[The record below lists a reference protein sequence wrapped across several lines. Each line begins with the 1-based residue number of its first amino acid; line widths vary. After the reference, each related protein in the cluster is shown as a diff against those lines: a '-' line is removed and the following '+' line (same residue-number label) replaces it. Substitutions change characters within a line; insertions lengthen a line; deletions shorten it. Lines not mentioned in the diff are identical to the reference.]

1 MWRFFFLAGL
11 TCLFLDHVFTVD
23 DVKKSGKRE
32 LVYLQLLTTNG
43 FHAPLSLYPNDE
55 NTEDDWPEGM
65 GLLTKLGK
73 LQQYEMGK
81 FLRKFYHHF
90 ITSDPGEVDAFSS
103 FEDRSTI
110 GLVTLMASLYAP
122 TEEWEFL
129 PGFKWQPTVLCYME
143 KKDIFFSYK
152 DRCTTLLK
160 EKRKILS
167 SRPFRDHMRK
177 DKLNAGLKVPRWA
190 KLYLADMKRISDY
203 AYTWLYNS
211 TKGLQLKIGPLI
223 DLLTVRMRVK
233 TLPNHQDPKVR
244 VSVYATHDWN
254 LAAVLSA
261 MRLSNGFRPPPCA
274 TISFEMYKQDEEY
287 TVRALFF
294 NLTNPEMGADQDP
307 HPLLLEGCTEYC
319 PLASFVRFFAPV
331 IPEYKKLCGK
341 KIKDPEDVDMEAETT
356 LIHMYADLKAWT
368 TPLPM

>member
-32 LVYLQLLTTNG
+32 LVYLQL
-43 FHAPLSLYPNDE
+43 
-55 NTEDDWPEGM
+55 
-65 GLLTKLGK
+65 LGK

-177 DKLNAGLKVPRWA
+177 DK
-190 KLYLADMKRISDY
+190 
-203 AYTWLYNS
+203 
-211 TKGLQLKIGPLI
+211 
-223 DLLTVRMRVK
+223 
-233 TLPNHQDPKVR
+233 
-244 VSVYATHDWN
+244 HDWN

>member
-143 KKDIFFSYK
+143 KKDI
-152 DRCTTLLK
+152 
-160 EKRKILS
+160 
-167 SRPFRDHMRK
+167 
-177 DKLNAGLKVPRWA
+177 
-190 KLYLADMKRISDY
+190 
-203 AYTWLYNS
+203 
-211 TKGLQLKIGPLI
+211 
-223 DLLTVRMRVK
+223 
-233 TLPNHQDPKVR
+233 
-244 VSVYATHDWN
+244 HDWN

>member
-143 KKDIFFSYK
+143 KKDIVLYAYWSENSRVNIK
-152 DRCTTLLK
+152 NQLDVALLYDIIDK
-160 EKRKILS
+160 E
-167 SRPFRDHMRK
+167 
-177 DKLNAGLKVPRWA
+177 LNAGLKVPRWA

-211 TKGLQLKIGPLI
+211 TKGLQLKIARLEPSGGAVSNEIVQWFPPS
-223 DLLTVRMRVK
+223 
-233 TLPNHQDPKVR
+233 TLRH
-244 VSVYATHDWN
+244 H
-254 LAAVLSA
+254 
-261 MRLSNGFRPPPCA
+261 
-274 TISFEMYKQDEEY
+274 
-287 TVRALFF
+287 LF
-294 NLTNPEMGADQDP
+294 
-307 HPLLLEGCTEYC
+307 
-319 PLASFVRFFAPV
+319 
-331 IPEYKKLCGK
+331 
-341 KIKDPEDVDMEAETT
+341 
-356 LIHMYADLKAWT
+356 
-368 TPLPM
+368 